1 MSVRFNSTKITNAS
15 KKVDYYLNNIYELK
29 DKVGKD
35 EVEVEFV
42 EDLIQDIE
50 SWRTCIDEIELSIKS
65 YINTEEQKNY
75 KLDKQNKEIIIY

>member
-1 MSVRFNSTKITNAS
+1 MSVRFSSTKISSAS
-15 KKVDYYLNNIYELK
+15 KKVDKYLNEIYELK
-29 DKVGKD
+29 DKIGED
-35 EVEVEFV
+35 EVEFFDELL
-42 EDLIQDIE
+42 EDAV

>member
-29 DKVGKD
+29 DKIGED
-35 EVEVEFV
+35 EIEFL
-42 EDLIQDIE
+42 EDVE

-75 KLDKQNKEIIIY
+75 KLDKKNKQIIIY

>member
-1 MSVRFNSTKITNAS
+1 MSVRFSSTKISSAS
-15 KKVDYYLNNIYELK
+15 KKVDKYLNEIYELK
-29 DKVGKD
+29 DKIGED
-35 EVEVEFV
+35 EVEFFDELL
-42 EDLIQDIE
+42 EDVV

>member
-1 MSVRFNSTKITNAS
+1 MSVRFSSTKISSAS
-15 KKVDYYLNNIYELK
+15 KKVDKYLNEIYELK
-29 DKVGKD
+29 DKIGED
-35 EVEVEFV
+35 EVEFLDELL
-42 EDLIQDIE
+42 EDVE